1 MVILLLGDFMFK
13 DNKKVVIVGVGMVGM
28 SYAYALL
35 NQNICD
41 ELVLIDIN
49 KERAKGEAMDLSHG
63 LPFAPSSMKIKSD
76 DYSACSDADVVVI
89 CAGAPQEKGETRR
102 DLLQKNYKVF
112 KSIVDPIVTSG
123 FNGVFLVASNP
134 VDIMTQLVYHLSG
147 FPANRVVGSGTTLDS
162 ARLRHM
168 MSDYFKVNPR
178 NVHAYVIGEHGDS
191 EFVAWSNAAISVNP
205 LSDFEERTLNL
216 MEDMQNIAVEVR
228 ESAYEIIKA
237 KRATYYGIGMV
248 LARLTRAILFDEN
261 SIFTVSAY
269 LKGEYGEQGIYVGVP
284 SVVNHNGVRE
294 ILQMKLSEDEQEK
307 FRQSC
312 EILREMKEEIGI

>member
-1 MVILLLGDFMFK
+1 MVIILLGDFMFK
-13 DNKKVVIVGVGMVGM
+13 DNKKVVIIGVGMVGM

-49 KERAKGEAMDLSHG
+49 KERAKGEAMDLAHG
-63 LPFAPSSMKIKSD
+63 LPFAPSSMKISSD
-76 DYSACSDADVVVI
+76 DYSACADADLVVI
-89 CAGAPQEKGETRR
+89 CAGAPQEQGETRR

-112 KSIVDPIVTSG
+112 KSIVDPVVASG

-134 VDIMTQLVYHLSG
+134 VDIMTQVVYSLSG
-147 FPANRVVGSGTTLDS
+147 FPANRVLGSGTTLDS

-191 EFVAWSNAAISVNP
+191 EFVAWSNAAVSVNS
-205 LSDFEERTLNL
+205 LSELSKNNPEL
-216 MEDMQNIAVEVR
+216 MADMEKIAVDVK

-261 SIFTVSAY
+261 SIFTVSTY
-269 LKGEYGEQGIYVGVP
+269 LKGEYGEKGIYAGVP

-294 ILQMKLSEDEQEK
+294 VLQMKLNEHEQESFK
-307 FRQSC
+307 NSC
-312 EILREMKEEIGI
+312 EILKEMKEEIGI